1 MKTFISIILLVLA
14 VLVNSTRLNLRGRRA
29 MMEKMKQKEK
39 RVSPKVAL
47 YLQKKLIRKGNDD
60 RLAKL
65 LLQKK
70 LRKFLQ
76 S

>member
-39 RVSPKVAL
+39 RVPPRIAVAL
-47 YLQKKLIRKGNDD
+47 QKMKRLQSRAAFLQKKWR
-60 RLAKL
+60 R
-65 LLQKK
+65 
-70 LRKFLQ
+70 
-76 S
+76 